1 MSETNS
7 EETTSTESE
16 EIIPK
21 EEVEVKKKRGR
32 PRLYFTDEERR
43 LKKNEFNRR
52 WHHKHKE
59 EIAKRKHIY
68 HINKMNQKNIT

>member
-21 EEVEVKKKRGR
+21 EEVEVKKR
-32 PRLYFTDEERR
+32 EEDRDYI
-43 LKKNEFNRR
+43 LQMKKED
-52 WHHKHKE
+52 
-59 EIAKRKHIY
+59 
-68 HINKMNQKNIT
+68 